1 MRHYFFTC
9 LALFLFVGTSLAQSM
24 ESRFQQIETAK
35 LAYISKELQLTPAEA
50 QKFFPLYNEYKDE
63 IRKII
68 YEKRGDG
75 SSLRNRSG
83 NELEFDSNIL
93 ACKKKYRKLFST
105 AIPPSKASR
114 FFEVESEFREKL
126 FKELENRSKHRR

>member
-9 LALFLFVGTSLAQSM
+9 LALFLFVGTSFGQSR

-35 LAYISKELQLTPAEA
+35 IAYISKELQLTPTEA
-50 QKFFPLYNEYKDE
+50 QKFFPLYNEYRDE
-63 IRKII
+63 MRKII
-68 YEKRGDG
+68 FKRRGDG
-75 SSLRNRSG
+75 SSLKNRPG
-83 NELEFDSNIL
+83 NELEFDSNVL